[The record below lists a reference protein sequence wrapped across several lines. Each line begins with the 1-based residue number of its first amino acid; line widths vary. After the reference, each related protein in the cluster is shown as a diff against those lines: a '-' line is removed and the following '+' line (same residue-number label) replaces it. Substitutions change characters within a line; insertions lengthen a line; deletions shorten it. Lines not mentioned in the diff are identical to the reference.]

1 MTLGDNQADIHV
13 CNYVSPESIQD
24 PIEYMY
30 AKQVLI
36 HHLSCITY
44 TKKRFHFIF
53 TVRFYAL
60 QFYTLFVL
68 SCYCNS
74 FRFVFFQFCF
84 YKLRRQF
91 NNNANYGKTDKV
103 EALKLQLKC
112 VYTQGFKPFRACVRN
127 VCVNIR
133 LKQKSQSSAYVIEQ
147 WKVTKK

>member
-1 MTLGDNQADIHV
+1 MTIKLIFMYAIMFRRNPYKKKW
-13 CNYVSPESIQD
+13 N
-24 PIEYMY
+24 MY

-44 TKKRFHFIF
+44 EKEISFTF

-60 QFYTLFVL
+60 QFHTLFV
-68 SCYCNS
+68 CRVIVIRCCV
-74 FRFVFFQFCF
+74 FFFQFCI

-112 VYTQGFKPFRACVRN
+112 MCTQGFESFRACVRN
-127 VCVNIR
+127 VCALCECICF
-133 LKQKSQSSAYVIEQ
+133 
-147 WKVTKK
+147 